1 MKALCLVRVP
11 SPSPRGKGSGAGERP
26 PEGVPSIS
34 RKDSEMDEEIAIE
47 RG

>member
-1 MKALCLVRVP
+1 MKGLDLVRVS
-11 SPSPRGKGSGAGERP
+11 SPSLRGKGSGAGERP

-47 RG
+47 CG